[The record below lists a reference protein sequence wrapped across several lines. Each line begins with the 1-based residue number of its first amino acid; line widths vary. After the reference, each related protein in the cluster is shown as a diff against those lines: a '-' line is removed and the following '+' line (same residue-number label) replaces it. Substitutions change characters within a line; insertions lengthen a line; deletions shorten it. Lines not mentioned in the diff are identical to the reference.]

1 MAYIKKIKYN
11 VKNDDNVKDELL
23 SVLLEKGI
31 PSNKARNLVYYPR
44 PMSIIRWSN
53 YLDTSEMKTFLVPFN
68 ENSAEE
74 PETIEE
80 PETTEYSV
88 SDIDFGF

>member
-1 MAYIKKIKYN
+1 MAYIKKIKYT
-11 VKNDDNVKDELL
+11 VKNDDNLKDQLL
-23 SVLLEKGI
+23 CILLEKGI

-53 YLDTSEMKTFLVPFN
+53 YLDTAEMKTFLIPFD
-68 ENSAEE
+68 ENNIEE
-74 PETIEE
+74 PETI
-80 PETTEYSV
+80 EYSV